1 MALNGSSGKIIAIVL
16 AVVLGIVVM
25 QPVVGAVNDNT
36 GTVSDAENVTADLGN
51 YSDLGGYDLVD
62 GTVVVESTDGT
73 TTYSE
78 GSDYE
83 VALENGSIKP
93 LSSGTITDGET
104 LNVTYDYN
112 ATDSSTTTV
121 LGFVPVMFG
130 VLLFVVVSRGVMG
143 GM

>member
-36 GTVSDAENVTADLGN
+36 GTVTEAENVTADLGN
-51 YSDLGGYDLVD
+51 YSDLGGYDVVD
-62 GTVVVESTDGT
+62 GTVVVEPAGGGT
-73 TTYSE
+73 AYSE
-78 GSDYE
+78 GTDYE
-83 VALENGSIKP
+83 VALDNGSIKT
-93 LSSGTITDGET
+93 LSSGGISDGET
-104 LNVTYDYN
+104 LNVTYDYE

>member
-1 MALNGSSGKIIAIVL
+1 MALNGKSGKIIAIVL

-36 GTVSDAENVTADLGN
+36 GTVTEAENVTADLGN
-51 YSDLGGYDLVD
+51 YSDLGGYDVVD
-62 GTVVVESTDGT
+62 GTVTVEPAGGGT
-73 TTYSE
+73 AYSE
-78 GSDYE
+78 GTDYE
-83 VALENGSIKP
+83 VALDNGSIKT
-93 LSSGTITDGET
+93 LSSGGISDGET
-104 LNVTYDYN
+104 LNVTYDYE

>member
-1 MALNGSSGKIIAIVL
+1 MDGKTGKVIAIVL

-25 QPVVGAVNDNT
+25 QPVVGAVNDNS
-36 GTVSDAENVTADLGN
+36 GTVSEAENVTADLGN

-62 GTVVVESTDGT
+62 GTVVVESSDGPA
-73 TTYSE
+73 TYSE

-83 VALENGSIKP
+83 VALENGSIKA
-93 LSSGTITDGET
+93 LSSGTISDGET
-104 LNVTYDYN
+104 LNVTYDYQ
-112 ATDSSTTTV
+112 ATDGATSTV

-130 VLLFVVVSRGVMG
+130 VLLFVAVSRGVMD

>member
-1 MALNGSSGKIIAIVL
+1 MALNGKSGKIIAIVL

-36 GTVSDAENVTADLGN
+36 GTVTEAENVTADLGN
-51 YSDLGGYDLVD
+51 YSDLGGYDVVS
-62 GTVVVESTDGT
+62 GSVVVESSDGT
-73 TTYSE
+73 TTYSQ

-104 LNVTYDYN
+104 LNVTYDYQ